1 MKLHDDHLYH
11 GAALI
16 QVAEHTKFT
25 AINSLK
31 IGKDKYTNAYRI
43 NDDVAVYLKYATNPN
58 KAHSEY
64 VFSFQSDHLDSLKEI
79 AGHCKSTYLALVCV
93 KDREVCCISYKELCA
108 LISAREK
115 KKGEKEDQYAILVTA
130 PTGKSLR
137 VYINA
142 PGVRGQMIGDPLLV
156 PRNRYPDVIFG

>member
-1 MKLHDDHLYH
+1 MKLRDDHLYH

-31 IGKDKYTNAYRI
+31 IGKDTYTNAYRV
-43 NDDVAVYLKYATNPN
+43 NDDVAVYLKYATNP
-58 KAHSEY
+58 KKSYSEY
-64 VFSFQSDHLDSLKEI
+64 VFTFQTDQLDSLKEI

-93 KDREVCCISYKELCA
+93 KDREVCCISYKELCD
-108 LISAREK
+108 LIRARK
-115 KKGEKEDQYAILVTA
+115 NKKGSEEEQYAILVTA
-130 PTGKSLR
+130 PTGKNLR
-137 VYINA
+137 VYVNA
-142 PGVRGQMIGDPLLV
+142 PGVRGQTIGEPLLV